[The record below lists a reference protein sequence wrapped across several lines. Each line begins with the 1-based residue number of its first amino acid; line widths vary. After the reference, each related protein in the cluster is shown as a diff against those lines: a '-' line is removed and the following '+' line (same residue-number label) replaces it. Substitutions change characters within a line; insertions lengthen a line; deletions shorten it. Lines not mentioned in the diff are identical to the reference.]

1 MKRILVSGVVVVM
14 LGIAAQVTVKGSAA
28 ADNCSWR
35 VEMQDG
41 RRVAVSRAQPVI
53 QPMDQN
59 GRIEFYLMPGSTT
72 DWILEVRFK
81 PGSKRLSSAEILEAL
96 NDPDAWAWADIG
108 GARLGLPPLK
118 RSAKWKYT
126 QGMYVGEYL
135 LPGILIPRISTGWF
149 GFSIDMANA
158 IRDINPSGSARG
170 GQCDAVIR
178 SLNRQ

>member
-1 MKRILVSGVVVVM
+1 MKRILVSGVVVVL
-14 LGIAAQVTVKGSAA
+14 LGIAAQVAVKGSAA
-28 ADNCSWR
+28 ADKCSWR

-41 RRVAVSRAQPVI
+41 RRVAVSRAQPMNQI
-53 QPMDQN
+53 
-59 GRIEFYLMPGSTT
+59 GRIEFYLMPGATT

-81 PGSKRLSSAEILEAL
+81 PGGKPRFSSAEILNAL

-108 GARLGLPPLK
+108 GAKLGLPPLK

-126 QGMYVGEYL
+126 QGIYIGEYL
-135 LPGILIPRISTGWF
+135 LPGIVIPRISTGWF
-149 GFSIDMANA
+149 GFSMDMANA